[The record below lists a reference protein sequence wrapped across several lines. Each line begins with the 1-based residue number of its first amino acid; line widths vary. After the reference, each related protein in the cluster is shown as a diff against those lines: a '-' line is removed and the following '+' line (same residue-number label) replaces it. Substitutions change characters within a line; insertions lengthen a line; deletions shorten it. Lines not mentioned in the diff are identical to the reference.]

1 MNSRKIPHNNSNNIE
16 DEEKAISSMN
26 IDEELIINEH
36 SPNSNKSIFNSFN
49 INHVSNIISNNI
61 IKIPINDNVCN
72 TQQRPIT
79 TFSFYPDPC
88 PEESDSYGNLGK
100 NSAFTSK
107 KRKKSKKKDKVGKK
121 TKNSNLCFESED
133 DENDLAKGNLTT
145 NKLLNEIIQSFN
157 TFNYSDYE
165 LKHYFDDNHLNLT
178 QNTDPY
184 IELKVLCT
192 SENVDLRCVPNSYII
207 GENGLNCSMKNHNRD
222 VTTIGRQQINQDMIR
237 PNDIMLFPTDSSLSR
252 CHLTI
257 YHKNF
262 FDEIKKYKIDVDT
275 TIRISK
281 KSKYSSLP
289 QQIWYGIIHFL
300 KPRLCL
306 EIQDQGTI
314 YGSYVKINE
323 ISVFNLLINGYIL
336 LSDSRGDLFSFFKS
350 DFMYTHSI
358 NNNKYNNIIYN
369 IPFINGNLDQ
379 INSMPINQ
387 VLQKIFY
394 ELKKS
399 NAINICNNIKE
410 YLNKN
415 LNNIINNPYGEEF
428 TYQTLFNQ
436 VNKILKPNQFFLTS
450 NHSGFIIENIG
461 NLGQILQN
469 VFIKYNNLQNIYQNN
484 DSVSQIS
491 VTILSIGKIC
501 NSQKIE
507 PNSKIYTVNFNS
519 VLELPSINN
528 FENFMNEKAIQIIE
542 TEGDPCGIMNHIRI
556 IILVDTLFRY
566 QESCNV
572 FSILFQRGFIFGKN
586 KYTCLYCP
594 LLDCN
599 IFIYYS
605 IQAKCWA
612 INEVSNLFISYVEK
626 NNNGNNNHSSNFIND
641 QYFGLYLCTS
651 DDKGYDDRFKQK
663 KYCVKQGDKIKISDT
678 VLEVRFHL

>member
-1 MNSRKIPHNNSNNIE
+1 M
-16 DEEKAISSMN
+16 
-26 IDEELIINEH
+26 
-36 SPNSNKSIFNSFN
+36 
-49 INHVSNIISNNI
+49 
-61 IKIPINDNVCN
+61 
-72 TQQRPIT
+72 
-79 TFSFYPDPC
+79 
-88 PEESDSYGNLGK
+88 GK

-323 ISVFNLLINGYIL
+323 ISFFNLLINGYIL

-358 NNNKYNNIIYN
+358 NNNKYNNMIYN

-626 NNNGNNNHSSNFIND
+626 NNNGNNNHSSNFINE

-651 DDKGYDDRFKQK
+651 DDKGYNDRFKQK

>member
-1 MNSRKIPHNNSNNIE
+1 MSSRKRPHNNNHSNSQNKEDVIQSNMNIE
-16 DEEKAISSMN
+16 EDS
-26 IDEELIINEH
+26 INENP
-36 SPNSNKSIFNSFN
+36 PNINKNSSSISFN
-49 INHVSNIISNNI
+49 IANERNILEINI
-61 IKIPINDNVCN
+61 IKIPINENIYN
-72 TQQRPIT
+72 TQQRPNTALSIYLEDDLA
-79 TFSFYPDPC
+79 S
-88 PEESDSYGNLGK
+88 SDSFGNLKK
-100 NSAFTSK
+100 NSEFTSK
-107 KRKKSKKKDKVGKK
+107 KRKKSKKKEKSGKVKV
-121 TKNSNLCFESED
+121 NSNEKEED
-133 DENDLAKGNLTT
+133 DMDLSNGSITT

-157 TFNYSDYE
+157 TYNYSDYE

-178 QNTDPY
+178 QKVDPY
-184 IELKVLCT
+184 IELKVLRT

-262 FDEIKKYKIDVDT
+262 FDEIKKYKADVDT

-281 KSKYSSLP
+281 RSKYSCLP

-323 ISVFNLLINGYIL
+323 MSVFNLLINAYIL
-336 LSDSRGDLFSFFKS
+336 LSDSRGDLFSYFKR
-350 DFMYTHSI
+350 DFMYSI
-358 NNNKYNNIIYN
+358 NNKYNNNIICN
-369 IPFINGNLDQ
+369 TPFVNGNLDQ
-379 INSMPINQ
+379 INSMPINH

-399 NAINICNNIKE
+399 SPMNICNNIKE
-410 YLNKN
+410 YLNNN
-415 LNNIINNPYGEEF
+415 LNNILNNPYGQEF
-428 TYQTLFNQ
+428 NYETLFNQ
-436 VNKILKPNQFFLTS
+436 VNKVLKPSQFFLTS
-450 NHSGFIIENIG
+450 SHSGFIIENIG
-461 NLGQILQN
+461 NLGQILQKIQ
-469 VFIKYNNLQNIYQNN
+469 IKYNNFQNMYQNS
-484 DSVSQIS
+484 DSFTQLSVS
-491 VTILSIGKIC
+491 ILSIGKIC
-501 NSQKIE
+501 DSQKLDE
-507 PNSKIYTVNFNS
+507 NSKIYTANFNS
-519 VLELPSINN
+519 IMELPSFDS
-528 FENFMNEKAIQIIE
+528 FESFIDERAIQLIE
-542 TEGDPCGIMNHIRI
+542 TEGDPCGVMNHIRI
-556 IILVDTLFRY
+556 IILVDTLFRFK
-566 QESCNV
+566 ENCNV

-586 KYTCLYCP
+586 KYTFLDCP

-599 IFIYYS
+599 IFIFYS

-612 INEVSNLFISYVEK
+612 INEVSNLLNYSGD
-626 NNNGNNNHSSNFIND
+626 NNGNNMINE
-641 QYFGLYLCTS
+641 QELGLYLCTS